1 MSETPVP
8 NTNGEAPQKRTF
20 TKKLKE
26 IKVDIDGEEYT
37 IKELMGGYRN
47 QYLNVQ
53 RQKVDVHRREDG
65 EAEVTLKDFSG
76 QGSDLL
82 AYCLYDPKG
91 QLVTSD
97 VIDAYPSEMQ
107 MELYKMAADLSGLT
121 KKGEAEAKKPLTTA
135 S

>member
-8 NTNGEAPQKRTF
+8 NGEAPKKMSF

-26 IKVDIDGEEYT
+26 VKIDLDGEEYT

-47 QYLNVQ
+47 QYMNVA
-53 RQKVDVHRREDG
+53 RQKVEVKRKADG
-65 EAEVTLKDFSG
+65 EAEVTMKDFSG
-76 QGSDLL
+76 HGSDLL

-91 QLVTSD
+91 NLVKPD
-97 VIDAYPSEMQ
+97 DIDAFPSDMQ
-107 MELYKMAADLSGLT
+107 LELYKIAADLSGLT
-121 KKGEAEAKKPLTTA
+121 KKGEDEAKKPSTTE